1 MGTNDYVFIS
11 YSHGDFI
18 TDFISKL
25 TDAGYST
32 VFDESISYG
41 EEWDLKVRRQISNQ
55 RCRGL
60 LLFMSEKSVKSN
72 AILTEIEYAERYG
85 KPYTAVVLSD
95 RLPEDIF
102 KEAFASE
109 NENEAFV
116 ARSIAEFFPVNK
128 LYIKKEEFDF
138 NNCRKLKQTFR
149 EWGFS
154 PDKTQIADYV
164 ASTYSS
170 EISGEKERLEWQA
183 RGYVDFDASAI
194 KRAIERTGKDEL
206 TVLDIGCSN
215 GHVTYSRF
223 SPFKCVKKVIG
234 VDYNEN
240 DLVVAREKY
249 KDDDRFSFYNV
260 DLNEGALVS
269 NLKEILKNNSVEG
282 VDIIFAS
289 FIMQHVKEPKILLLK
304 LYEVLAPQGQII
316 IRESDDGSKV
326 GYPDDKLA
334 EEIISRTNKIIKSS
348 DRDFGRKLYPYLNEL
363 GYENVEMM
371 YSISDTIG
379 KTRREKEWMFT
390 MYFSFRLNR
399 IKSILAENPENEF
412 LQKEVEWLEGA
423 LSRLRVSFFSRG
435 YYYSARAYI
444 AIGSV

>member
-1 MGTNDYVFIS
+1 MKGSDYIFIS
-11 YSHGDFI
+11 YSHGDFVKDYI
-18 TDFISKL
+18 EKL

-32 VFDESISYG
+32 VFDETISYG
-41 EEWDLKVRRQISNQ
+41 EEWDLKVRRQISNS

-60 LLFMSEKSVKSN
+60 LLFLSEKSAKSN
-72 AILTEIEYAERYG
+72 AILTEIEYADRYG
-85 KPYTAVVLSD
+85 KPYCAVVLSHET
-95 RLPEDIF
+95 PEQVF
-102 KEAFASE
+102 EKVLETA

-116 ARSIAEFFPVNK
+116 ADSIAAFFPSNK

-138 NNCRKLKQTFR
+138 NNCKKLRQTFA
-149 EWGFS
+149 EWGFA
-154 PDKTQIADYV
+154 PDETQVADYV

-183 RGYVDFDASAI
+183 SGYVDFDIAAVR
-194 KRAIERTGKDEL
+194 KAIERTGKDKL
-206 TVLDIGCSN
+206 VVLDIGCSN
-215 GHVTYSRF
+215 GNVTYSRF
-223 SPFKCVKKVIG
+223 SPQAEVAKVIG

-240 DLVVAREKY
+240 DLREARGKY
-249 KDDDRFSFYNV
+249 AEDDRFVFYNV
-260 DLNEGALVS
+260 DLNDADLVPRI
-269 NLKEILKNNSVEG
+269 KEILGQNGVES
-282 VDIIFAS
+282 VDIIFAA
-289 FIMQHVKEPKILLLK
+289 FIMQHVKEPKILLLR
-304 LYEVLAPQGQII
+304 LYELLSPQGQII

-326 GYPDDKLA
+326 GFPDDKLA
-334 EEIISRTNKIIKSS
+334 EEIIRRTNKIIKSS

-379 KTRREKEWMFT
+379 KSRREKEWMFT

-412 LQKEVEWLEGA
+412 LQKEVAWLEEA
-423 LSRLRVSFFSRG
+423 LDRLRVTFFSRG

-444 AIGSV
+444 AIGGV

>member
-1 MGTNDYVFIS
+1 MRTNDYIFIS

-18 TDFISKL
+18 TDFITKL

-32 VFDESISYG
+32 VFDETISYG

-60 LLFMSEKSVKSN
+60 LLFLSDKSVRSN

-95 RLPEDIF
+95 RLPEEVF
-102 KEAFASE
+102 NEAFESE

-116 ARSIAEFFPVNK
+116 AKSIAEFFPANK

-138 NNCRKLKQTFR
+138 NSCKKLKQTFA
-149 EWGFS
+149 EWGFA
-154 PDKTQIADYV
+154 PDSTQIADYV

-183 RGYVDFDASAI
+183 RGYVEFDGAAI
-194 KRAIERTGKDEL
+194 KRAIERTGKDKL

-215 GHVTYSRF
+215 GNVTYSRF
-223 SPFKCVKKVIG
+223 SSFESVIKVIG

-240 DLVVAREKY
+240 DLSVAREKY
-249 KDDDRFSFYNV
+249 KDDARFSFYNV
-260 DLNEGALVS
+260 DLNDDCLVARLKKI
-269 NLKEILKNNSVEG
+269 LKENGIDG

-289 FIMQHVKEPKILLLK
+289 FIMQHVKEPKILLLR
-304 LYEVLAPQGQII
+304 LYEVLSPEGQII

-423 LSRLRVSFFSRG
+423 LNRLRVTFFSRG

-444 AIGSV
+444 AIAGV